1 MPSYFGLFDEI
12 MSHSDK
18 EQPVFGKNFSYELP
32 KNYQGIYDAKVHGT
46 RIPWMLRKVE
56 ILQRIPER
64 NKKTAKKA
72 IVVVNLQ
79 FASMYEISASLFNN
93 ALSFLF
99 CNIEKVHWISL

>member
-18 EQPVFGKNFSYELP
+18 EQPVIGKNFSYELP

-56 ILQRIPER
+56 ILQRIYIELLKEWVMYKYSNEWEI
-64 NKKTAKKA
+64 NKINT
-72 IVVVNLQ
+72 
-79 FASMYEISASLFNN
+79 S
-93 ALSFLF
+93 
-99 CNIEKVHWISL
+99 